1 MSMRGRFKDQNL
13 IPWSVILP
21 VCSSFHSLRS
31 WEIWVDTSENI
42 RLIRRFHEPF
52 HFAMQV
58 KEKEISY
65 KRLREENVFAQKVL
79 TNIHL
84 FVRISDVAV
93 VQVQAPFPL
102 LF

>member
-1 MSMRGRFKDQNL
+1 L
-13 IPWSVILP
+13 W
-21 VCSSFHSLRS
+21 S

-65 KRLREENVFAQKVL
+65 KRLREENEFAQKVL